1 MVQKVSNDLAQTG
14 VFLLCTCKERRDSQY
29 YLLNYRGI
37 PLDSRKLQRVHL
49 ELILRWNLL
58 IQLNSNLLIFYP
70 MAQEEFLLSYV
81 MFGLQILQRT
91 WERFVAILFPD
102 RWPHLSIKC
111 ALHSTVTTQV
121 QQKGFCSGTVLSH
134 PNNTANC
141 LLHKMVSRAFSFNT
155 LPLLQ
160 LYNTMHTSLLSW
172 PHP

>member
-14 VFLLCTCKERRDSQY
+14 VFLPCSCKKRRDSQY

-58 IQLNSNLLIFYP
+58 IQLNSNLLIFYDGSGGI
-70 MAQEEFLLSYV
+70 LVKLCDV
-81 MFGLQILQRT
+81 WLQILQRT

-111 ALHSTVTTQV
+111 ALHSTVITQV

-141 LLHKMVSRAFSFNT
+141 LLHKMVSRAFSFKT